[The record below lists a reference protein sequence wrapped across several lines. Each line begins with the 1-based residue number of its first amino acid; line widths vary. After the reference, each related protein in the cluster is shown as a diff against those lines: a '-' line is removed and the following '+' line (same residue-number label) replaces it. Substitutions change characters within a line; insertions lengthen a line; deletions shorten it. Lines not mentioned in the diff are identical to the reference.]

1 MASARGTL
9 GARWLEPA
17 RRLAGALWYRLEPHL
32 DHPLGRRVAAAISRA
47 ALGAQYS
54 VRCEVRYRD
63 GLWEYRW
70 PDGVVVSEKPLIMRA
85 HPDEFDHD
93 PAVSPSMSWLWGYQP
108 VAGDVVVDVGS
119 LRGRSLH
126 LLTRLVG
133 PEGRVY
139 AFEANPRSFQVVKRL
154 CAANDW
160 QNVVPVHAAIASHTG
175 TIEISDGD
183 AREANDVFRPGGVT
197 VDCLTLDDY
206 AEAHGLVRIDLT
218 LMNIEGAEKL
228 AIRGMERVAGLTR
241 HMVISCHD
249 FLGEPDKM
257 TKSEVR
263 DWLVQKGFLVR
274 EQPDPPNIPTGN
286 CLYAFR

>member
-1 MASARGTL
+1 ML
-9 GARWLEPA
+9 GGLWLEPV
-17 RRLAGALWYRLEPHL
+17 RRMLGALWYRLEPHL
-32 DHPLGRRVAAAISRA
+32 DHPLGRRVATAISRA
-47 ALGAQYS
+47 AVAAQYS
-54 VRCEVRYRD
+54 VRCEVRCED

-70 PDGVVVSEKPLIMRA
+70 TDGVVVSDKPLIMRA
-85 HPDEFDHD
+85 RPDEFDRN
-93 PAVSPSMSWLWGYQP
+93 PATSPPETWLWGYQP

-119 LRGRSLH
+119 ERGSSLH

-139 AFEANPRSFQVVKRL
+139 AFEANPRSFRVLERV
-154 CAANDW
+154 CGANGW
-160 QNVVPVHAAIASHTG
+160 QNVIPVHSAIASHTG
-175 TIEISDGD
+175 TIEISDDD
-183 AREANDVFRPGGVT
+183 ALEANDVFRLGGVT
-197 VDCLTLDDY
+197 VECLTVDDY
-206 AEAHGLVRIDLT
+206 ALAHGVGRIDLI

-241 HMVISCHD
+241 HMTISCHD

-274 EQPDPPNIPTGN
+274 EQPDPPNAPTSD